1 MGKREI
7 LIISE
12 ELILVRQ
19 DSSGRSLSLFVPH
32 QTLNMSTREYKIII
46 YINQLLQKAA
56 DMFRGQDQ

>member
-19 DSSGRSLSLFVPH
+19 DSSGRSLSLFVLH
-32 QTLNMSTREYKIII
+32 QTFNISTREYKIII
-46 YINQLLQKAA
+46 HINQLLQKAA